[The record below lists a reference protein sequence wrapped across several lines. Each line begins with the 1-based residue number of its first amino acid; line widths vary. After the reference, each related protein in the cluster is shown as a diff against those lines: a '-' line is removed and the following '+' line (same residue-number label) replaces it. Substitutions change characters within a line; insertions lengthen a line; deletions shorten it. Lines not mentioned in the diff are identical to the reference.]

1 MAEDGL
7 GAARE
12 AARACLNEC
21 AKASKL
27 ASTSSSSSS
36 SMMEGG
42 NGEASAGDGDDTRG
56 GGINV
61 SFEAL
66 FSLACAMKV
75 FYDIHNPSCD
85 VMVTEVLFP
94 AEGGVQMG

>member
-7 GAARE
+7 VAARE

-27 ASTSSSSSS
+27 TSTS

-42 NGEASAGDGDDTRG
+42 NGEASAAGNGDDARG

-66 FSLACAMKV
+66 FSLACAMQV

-94 AEGGVQMG
+94 AEGGVQRG